1 MRIRHVH
8 ALNLADGVPFQFED
22 RHIVID
28 TVPDARDA
36 DFSTIGPNEWLVET
50 APFTHAEFS
59 FFADAAGAEAQHLG
73 VASGA
78 PVFVGTRVPL
88 QNLID
93 YLAAGDS
100 LEKFLD
106 AFPSVTREQAAAAL
120 ELAGDALAELAR
132 SH

>member
-1 MRIRHVH
+1 MPAVTSVVH
-8 ALNLADGVPFQFED
+8 SD
-22 RHIVID
+22 
-28 TVPDARDA
+28 PD
-36 DFSTIGPNEWLVET
+36 IL
-50 APFTHAEFS
+50 
-59 FFADAAGAEAQHLG
+59 
-73 VASGA
+73 SGT

-106 AFPSVTREQAAAAL
+106 AFPSVTREQATAAL
-120 ELAGDALAELAR
+120 ELAGDALADLAR